1 MSEHLEQKKQELKL
15 QEKNTKKMLKE
26 VEKQQRELKKSLD
39 K

>member
-1 MSEHLEQKKQELKL
+1 MSEHLEQKRQELKL